1 MATTP
6 RILGHRGAPRAA
18 RENTLD
24 AFSAALA
31 EGADGVELDV
41 HRTADGVLVCHHDCE
56 IPGIGLIEA
65 QRWDD
70 LRASAPDVPSLE
82 AVLERCAG
90 TLVNVEIKNSDTD
103 PGYDPT
109 EVAADAVVAL
119 LAARGGRD
127 EVVVSSFS
135 LAAIDRVRALDPS
148 IPTGLLYGPDLANA
162 DARFAATVGGHVALH
177 PHWVSLAGDEGAA
190 FVAECHASGIAVNV
204 WTVNDRPVVDALVA
218 AGVDALIT
226 DTPALLRSWL

>member
-18 RENTLD
+18 RENSLE
-24 AFSAALA
+24 AFAAALA

-41 HRTADGVLVCHHDCE
+41 HATADGVLVCHHDCDVPE
-56 IPGIGLIEA
+56 VGLIESLEWGA
-65 QRWDD
+65 
-70 LRASAPDVPSLE
+70 LRAAAPDVPTLD
-82 AVLERCAG
+82 AVLDLCAG
-90 TLVNVEIKNSDTD
+90 TLVNIEVKNSDGD

-109 EVAADAVVAL
+109 ETAAAAVVAL

-135 LAAIDRVRALDPS
+135 LASIDRVRALDPNV
-148 IPTGLLYGPDLANA
+148 PTGLLYAPDLANA
-162 DARFAATVGGHVALH
+162 DALFAARVGGHGALH

-190 FVAECHASGIAVNV
+190 FVAECHAAGITVNV
-204 WTVNDRPVVDALVA
+204 WTVNDEPVATALAA

-226 DTPALLRSWL
+226 DTPAILRTWL

>member
-18 RENTLD
+18 RENTLE
-24 AFSAALA
+24 AFAAALA

-41 HRTADGVLVCHHDCE
+41 HATADGVLVCHHDCE
-56 IPGIGLIEA
+56 VPEVGLIESLDWA
-65 QRWDD
+65 A
-70 LRASAPDVPSLE
+70 LRAAAPSVPTLD
-82 AVLERCAG
+82 AVLDLCAG
-90 TLVNVEIKNSDTD
+90 TLVNIEVKNSDGD

-109 EVAADAVVAL
+109 ETAAAAVVAL
-119 LAARGGRD
+119 LAVRGGRD

-135 LAAIDRVRALDPS
+135 LASIDRVRALDPNV
-148 IPTGLLYGPDLANA
+148 PTGLLYAPDLANT
-162 DARFAATVGGHVALH
+162 DALFAARVGGHGSLH

-190 FVAECHASGIAVNV
+190 FVAECHAAGITVNV
-204 WTVNDRPVVDALVA
+204 WTVNDEPVATSLAA

-226 DTPALLRSWL
+226 DTPAILRTWL